1 MRELISRI
9 HESGR
14 WNLYVVLAISC
25 AVACAMVA
33 ARVWYYDTDGN
44 HFFLGWNLFLALIPF
59 AISQWLLFV
68 PPRTNAALFTGL
80 FFWLLFF
87 PNAPYLMTD
96 LFHLSDST
104 PVPIWY
110 DIVLFL
116 TFAWNGLILG
126 FVSLFD
132 MQGLIES
139 RFGRGAGWLFAT
151 GAIVLGSFG
160 IYIGRFLRWDS
171 WDVFTRP
178 GPLFS
183 DIASHV
189 AQPIEYPSTY
199 GFTIVFSAFLL
210 LGYLTLRSLI
220 ELRSPREALAAARE

>member
-1 MRELISRI
+1 MNHLIERC
-9 HESGR
+9 HETGR
-14 WNLYVVLAISC
+14 WNLYLVLAMSS
-25 AVACAMVA
+25 AVACLLVV

-44 HFFLGWNLFLALIPF
+44 HFFLGWNLFLAMVPF
-59 AISQWLLFV
+59 AISQWMLLF
-68 PPRTNAALFTGL
+68 PPRSNAALFTGL

-104 PVPIWY
+104 HVPIWY

-116 TFAWNGLILG
+116 AFAWNGLILG
-126 FVSLFD
+126 FLSLFD

-160 IYIGRFLRWDS
+160 IYIGRFLRWNS

-178 GPLFS
+178 GALFA
-183 DIASHV
+183 DIADH
-189 AQPIEYPSTY
+189 ALHPFTYPGIYAYTLL
-199 GFTIVFSAFLL
+199 FAAFLM

-220 ELRSPREALAAARE
+220 ELKAPSEVYARARE

>member
-1 MRELISRI
+1 MSTLISRVQRT
-9 HESGR
+9 GR
-14 WNLYVVLAISC
+14 WNLYAVLASSS
-25 AVACAMVA
+25 AVACLMVVL
-33 ARVWYYDTDGN
+33 RVWYYDTSGN
-44 HFFLGWNLFLALIPF
+44 HFFLGWNLFLAMIPF
-59 AISQWLLFV
+59 AISQWMLFV

-96 LFHLSDST
+96 LFHLSDVD

-116 TFAWNGLILG
+116 AFAWNGLILG
-126 FVSLFD
+126 FLSLFD

-139 RFGRGAGWLFAT
+139 RFGRSAGWIFA
-151 GAIVLGSFG
+151 ACAVLLGSFG
-160 IYIGRFLRWDS
+160 IYVGRFLRWNS

-178 GPLFS
+178 VALVS
-183 DIASHV
+183 DV
-189 AQPIEYPSTY
+189 ADHALHPITYPGTY
-199 GFTIVFSAFLL
+199 GFTLVFSAFLM

-220 ELRSPREALAAARE
+220 ELKSPSEALASPHE